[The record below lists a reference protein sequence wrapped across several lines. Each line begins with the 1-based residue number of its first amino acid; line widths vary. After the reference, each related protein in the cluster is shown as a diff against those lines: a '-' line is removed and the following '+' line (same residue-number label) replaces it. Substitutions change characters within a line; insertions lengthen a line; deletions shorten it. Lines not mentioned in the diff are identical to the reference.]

1 MASST
6 ISGRKP
12 KEEASLMPS
21 LTKETFTASQN
32 SRISNPNIASLQQLM
47 FNSMQ
52 SNIKTTIVD
61 PGIYPGSGI
70 IGSGSSKNES
80 DDKLKLHL

>member
-1 MASST
+1 
-6 ISGRKP
+6 
-12 KEEASLMPS
+12 
-21 LTKETFTASQN
+21 
-32 SRISNPNIASLQQLM
+32 
-47 FNSMQ
+47 MQ